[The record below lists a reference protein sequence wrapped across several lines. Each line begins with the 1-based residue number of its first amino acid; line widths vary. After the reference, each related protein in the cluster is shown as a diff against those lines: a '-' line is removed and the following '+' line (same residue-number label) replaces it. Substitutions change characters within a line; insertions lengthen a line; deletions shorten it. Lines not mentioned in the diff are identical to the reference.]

1 MRSTGRWKK
10 YTSAKQLTKA
20 VESYFYSIS
29 RTELVKEPVGTG
41 RLDRYGHEILEM
53 VPVYN
58 DDGKEIRRRVYHVP
72 PTRGGLCAHLGI
84 SRDTWQRYC
93 DRGQNPQ
100 FAEITEWAE
109 DQLRTWRDD
118 QLHERDDKHI
128 KGLLHDLTVN
138 YAAGEKK
145 QVEVSVGP
153 GRELRELTDAQL
165 RAMLDRED
173 DRGGQ

>member
-1 MRSTGRWKK
+1 M
-10 YTSAKQLTKA
+10 
-20 VESYFYSIS
+20 ESYFYSIS
-29 RTELVKEPVGTG
+29 RTELVKELRGTG
-41 RLDRYGHEILEM
+41 RLDRYGHKILEM

-58 DDGKEIRRRVYHVP
+58 DDGKEIRQRVYHVP

-93 DRGQNPQ
+93 DREQNPQ

-118 QLHERDDKHI
+118 QLHKRDDKHI

-138 YAAGEKK
+138 YAAGEKQ